1 MEEHSQDAREIAFL
15 HSGDFLQ
22 RDSTLKDHP
31 PNESSVEHH
40 HKPSIKE
47 VDFFAVKSQ
56 PYDPSQMR
64 TTIVGSSGFNVRFMH
79 TKYIY
84 I

>member
-1 MEEHSQDAREIAFL
+1 MEEHSQDGREIAFL

-22 RDSTLKDHP
+22 RDSTSKDHQ

-40 HKPSIKE
+40 HKQSIKE

-56 PYDPSQMR
+56 PYDLGHMR
-64 TTIVGSSGFNVRFMH
+64 TTIVGSYGFNVRFMH